1 MQTVLLLG
9 AYGFLGTNVMK
20 YVENHNLPYRF
31 VTFDRTAQHPA
42 GVSFRCVA
50 ASYAGDFTDP
60 IALEQP
66 FNEHSIDLVIHSLST
81 TVPLAVGSPRY
92 DVETNLLPTITLMD
106 CMVRHH
112 VARLVFFSSGGAV
125 YGDVQTNTP
134 HKETDELYPKSSYG
148 VVKLAIEKYMFLY
161 RSLFGLQPMVLRL
174 SNPYGQWHYSQ
185 RQGVINI
192 ALRAAKEGKTF
203 TVWGDGSTTKDYIY
217 APDMCAFL
225 FRLLEKNAFGEVINL
240 ASGELLSVN
249 DILHKIKQLYPNF
262 DWTYQPANAHD
273 IPHVALD
280 TTRLKQIIGDNI
292 QMHSFQETIRTI

>member
-20 YVENHNLPYRF
+20 YVDACDLPYRF
-31 VTFDRTAQHPA
+31 ITFDRTSQHPT
-42 GVSFRCVA
+42 GVTFRSIV

-66 FNEHSIDLVIHSLST
+66 FKEHTIDLVIHSLST

-92 DVETNLLPTITLMD
+92 DVETNLLPTITFMD

-112 VARLVFFSSGGAV
+112 VSRLVFFSSGGAV
-125 YGDVQTNTP
+125 YGDVHTNTP

-185 RQGVINI
+185 RQGIINI

-217 APDMCAFL
+217 APDMCALL
-225 FRLLEKNAFGEVINL
+225 FRLLEKEAYGEVINV
-240 ASGELLSVN
+240 ASGDLLSVN
-249 DILHKIKQLYPNF
+249 DILQQIKQLYPAF
-262 DWTYQPANAHD
+262 AWTYQPANAHD

-280 TTRLKQIIGDNI
+280 TARLRQILGEPVS
-292 QMHSFQETIRTI
+292 MHTLTETIRTL

>member
-20 YVENHNLPYRF
+20 YVDACDLPYRF
-31 VTFDRTAQHPA
+31 ITFDRTSRHPA
-42 GVSFRCVA
+42 GVTFRCIV

-66 FNEHSIDLVIHSLST
+66 FKEHTIDLVIHSLST

-112 VARLVFFSSGGAV
+112 VSRLVFFSSGGAV
-125 YGDVQTNTP
+125 YGDVHTNTP

-185 RQGVINI
+185 RQGIINI

-217 APDMCAFL
+217 APDMCALL
-225 FRLLEKNAFGEVINL
+225 FRLLEKEAYGEVINV

-249 DILHKIKQLYPNF
+249 DILQQIKQLYPAF
-262 DWTYQPANAHD
+262 AWTYQPANAHD
-273 IPHVALD
+273 IPRVALD
-280 TTRLKQIIGDNI
+280 TARLHQILGEPVS
-292 QMHSFQETIRTI
+292 MHTLTETIRTL

>member
-20 YVENHNLPYRF
+20 YVETCDLPYRF
-31 VTFDRTAQHPA
+31 ITFDRTFRHPA
-42 GVSFRCVA
+42 ALTFRCIV

-66 FNEHSIDLVIHSLST
+66 FKEHTIDLVIHSLST

-112 VARLVFFSSGGAV
+112 VSRLVFFSSGGAV
-125 YGDVQTNTP
+125 YGDVHTNTP

-185 RQGVINI
+185 RQGIINI

-217 APDMCAFL
+217 APDMCALL
-225 FRLLEKNAFGEVINL
+225 FRLLEKEAYGEVINV

-249 DILHKIKQLYPNF
+249 DILQQIKQLYPAF
-262 DWTYQPANAHD
+262 SWTYQPANAHD
-273 IPHVALD
+273 IPRVALD
-280 TTRLKQIIGDNI
+280 TARLHQILEEPVS
-292 QMHSFQETIRTI
+292 MHTLTETIRTL

>member
-1 MQTVLLLG
+1 MSRDWCFSHRAVLSMGMYKRIHPIKRRMNSILRAVMEWLSWLLRNTCSCI
-9 AYGFLGTNVMK
+9 A
-20 YVENHNLPYRF
+20 
-31 VTFDRTAQHPA
+31 
-42 GVSFRCVA
+42 RCLVCNQWY
-50 ASYAGDFTDP
+50 YACL
-60 IALEQP
+60 I
-66 FNEHSIDLVIHSLST
+66 
-81 TVPLAVGSPRY
+81 R
-92 DVETNLLPTITLMD
+92 
-106 CMVRHH
+106 
-112 VARLVFFSSGGAV
+112 
-125 YGDVQTNTP
+125 
-134 HKETDELYPKSSYG
+134 
-148 VVKLAIEKYMFLY
+148 
-161 RSLFGLQPMVLRL
+161 
-174 SNPYGQWHYSQ
+174 GQWHYSQ

-192 ALRAAKEGKTF
+192 ALRAAKEGKIF
-203 TVWGDGSTTKDYIY
+203 TVWGDGTTTKDYIY

>member
-20 YVENHNLPYRF
+20 YVDTCDLPYRF
-31 VTFDRTAQHPA
+31 ITFDRTSRHPA
-42 GVSFRCVA
+42 GVTFRCIV

-66 FNEHSIDLVIHSLST
+66 FKEHPIDLVIHSLST

-112 VARLVFFSSGGAV
+112 VSRLVFFSSGGAV
-125 YGDVQTNTP
+125 YGDVHTNTP

-185 RQGVINI
+185 RQGIINI

-217 APDMCAFL
+217 APDMCALL
-225 FRLLEKNAFGEVINL
+225 FRLLEKEAYGEVINV

-249 DILHKIKQLYPNF
+249 DILQQIKQLYPAF
-262 DWTYQPANAHD
+262 AWTYQPANAHD

-280 TTRLKQIIGDNI
+280 TTRLHQILEEPVS
-292 QMHSFQETIRTI
+292 MHTLTETIRTL